1 MVWDGENLTTDG
13 DRGVL
18 ESQSEEE
25 PGRIKVKS
33 NEKAKRYIDSDAP
46 LLTWKQSHRDSY
58 LNWHLVTEGRGR
70 LFSNLCSR
78 CKTPNPKFRC
88 LDCFGLRI
96 VCQGCVLKSHAD
108 EPLHRIQEWSSDY
121 FKPTT
126 LKNLGLRYQ
135 LGHYLGVRC
144 TSPVISSQDFVVMDW
159 NGLHSIILDFCGCDN
174 QIAPHLQLMEV
185 GWWPSS
191 YKEPRSAATFCLLR
205 NFHLTNL
212 QCQTPPTDFVQVLE
226 QIIDGTGLAKQPDR
240 EAQFLLMLRQW
251 RHIKTAKRNGRGHD
265 PSGITGTTYGS
276 ATVACQACPH
286 PEMNLLSGWEKAAA
300 DDRFLYTLFVA
311 EDANFK
317 QKARSRPNDHR
328 DPPLGPG
335 WGAFVPNDIYM
346 DEVRKR
352 TNQEEIS
359 HCVGFQA
366 IASANTKK
374 SKGLRATGIGSVT
387 CARHETF
394 RPNGTGDLQVGERY
408 SNMDFL
414 ALRNLTGCGLQRV
427 LFSYDIACQWMRNF
441 YARMREFP
449 SEMTLPESLS
459 LIFKVPKFHL
469 PAHGLAFL
477 AKFAFNYTVGVGK
490 TDGEAIERI
499 WSWLNGCAR
508 SLSMMTAGARWDTMD
523 DFMNYWNYRKTVNL
537 ESSLVKKIVAA
548 MPEAV
553 INARAFSAFTE
564 ALKEDYEKEI
574 TEWQLLVVRWEQGLS
589 DECPYNVTEP
599 DITVAKVKK
608 ALAEEDH
615 QREIAG
621 EGSTVSTASS
631 VVIEGLDIEDSQY
644 VDVVFG
650 SPISITTLYRQHLLA
665 MLQHKN
671 LTEVKKTA
679 IQKRRTALLQRIR
692 KFYASLCHLIPGI
705 QKLADSE
712 LADNSDHPESL
723 KSFLPSTLDPA
734 MLRPNPSPDTS
745 PSLTCPTELILLEDR
760 LRFAQAHEALSRLR
774 AQLRARTVAYKK
786 SSRVVASQ
794 SMYLKTR
801 TLQDQIEAKVKALS
815 ETYRRARAA
824 LLTLRGEGDW
834 MLSLRELR
842 PEDVRGISERLLRS
856 GEKEQLQRDQERAGM
871 TADEISTVLNGTNVP
886 TVPVNSMLS
895 LGQSKEHLSWIWFTH
910 RVVVEGGGPMTSISG
925 EQGADFEELQECLH
939 SEWCKARARSQR
951 PREELRLVEE
961 EMRRSIQFCYH
972 QARWWERQIGQRPD
986 VSPWLQEGLT
996 AYAKE
1001 HIDTELRRA
1010 AKWEESWAPIR
1021 MHSRHV
1027 LQILSDPKFN
1037 AILPTVPLLEVEID
1051 MDEGMENLIDDDV

>member
-1 MVWDGENLTTDG
+1 MSNLQTNNTHGEIFDSGMTWNGDTLTADG
-13 DRGVL
+13 DSGVL
-18 ESQSEEE
+18 ERQSEEE
-25 PGRIKVKS
+25 PGKIKVKPK
-33 NEKAKRYIDSDAP
+33 EKARRYLDSDAP
-46 LLTWKQSHRDSY
+46 LLTWKQSHRDEY
-58 LNWHLVTEGRGR
+58 LDWHLVTEGRGR
-70 LFSNLCSR
+70 LFNNLCSR
-78 CKTPNPKFRC
+78 CDTPNPNFRC
-88 LDCFGLRI
+88 LDCFGLRV
-96 VCQGCVLKSHAD
+96 VCQGCLLKTHAD
-108 EPLHRIQEWSSDY
+108 EPLHRIQEWSLDY

-135 LGHYLGVRC
+135 LGHYPGVRC
-144 TSPVISSQDFVVMDW
+144 ASPVISSQDFVVMDW
-159 NGLHSIILDFCGCDN
+159 NGLHSITLDFCGCGGR
-174 QIAPHLQLMEV
+174 IAPHLQLMEV

-212 QCQTPPTDFVQVLE
+212 ECQTPPTDFVQVLE
-226 QIIDGTGLAKQPDR
+226 QMIDGTGLMKQPDR
-240 EAQFLLMLRQW
+240 EAQFLLMLREW

-265 PSGITGTTYGS
+265 PSGITGTAEGS
-276 ATVACQACPH
+276 ATVSCRACPH
-286 PEMNLLSGWEKAAA
+286 PEKNLPSGWEKAAA
-300 DDRFLYTLFVA
+300 DDRFLYTLFLA

-317 QKARSRPNDHR
+317 QKARSRPNDYR

-335 WGAFVPNDIYM
+335 WGAFVPNDVYM
-346 DEVRKR
+346 NEVRKR

-366 IASANTKK
+366 IVSANTKK

-414 ALRNLTGCGLQRV
+414 ALRTLTGCGLHRV
-427 LFSYDIACQWMRNF
+427 VFSYDIACQWMRNF
-441 YARMREFP
+441 YTRMREFP
-449 SEMTLPESLS
+449 SNMWLPDALS

-469 PAHGLAFL
+469 PAHGLRCL
-477 AKFAFNYTVGVGK
+477 AKFAFNYTIGVGK

-523 DFMNYWNYRKTVNL
+523 DFMSYWNYRKTVNL
-537 ESSLVKKIVAA
+537 ESSLIKKIVAA

-553 INARAFSAFTE
+553 INARAYSAFTD

-574 TEWQLLVVRWEQGLS
+574 AEWQVLVVQWEQGLS
-589 DECPYNVTEP
+589 NKCPYDVTEP

-615 QREIAG
+615 QREVAG
-621 EGSTVSTASS
+621 EGSAVSTASN
-631 VVIEGLDIEDSQY
+631 VVIEGLDIEDSQ
-644 VDVVFG
+644 
-650 SPISITTLYRQHLLA
+650 QHLLA

-692 KFYASLCHLIPGI
+692 KFYASLCQLIPGI
-705 QKLADSE
+705 QKLVDSE
-712 LADNSDHPESL
+712 LAANTDHPETL
-723 KSFLPSTLDPA
+723 KTFLPSSLDPG

-745 PSLTCPTELILLEDR
+745 TSIPTFPTDLILLEDR

-774 AQLRARTVAYKK
+774 AQLRARTVAYKN
-786 SSRVVASQ
+786 SSRVAASQ
-794 SMYLKTR
+794 SMFLKTR
-801 TLQDQIEAKVKALS
+801 TLQEQIESKVKALS

-834 MLSLRELR
+834 MRSLRELR

-856 GEKEQLQRDQERAGM
+856 GEKDQLQRDQERAGFS
-871 TADEISTVLNGTNVP
+871 TDEINSVLNGANVP
-886 TVPVNSMLS
+886 TVPMNPTLS

-910 RVVVEGGGPMTSISG
+910 RHVVEGSDSTASISG
-925 EQGADFEELQECLH
+925 EQQADFEDLQECLR

-951 PREELRLVEE
+951 AREELRLVEE
-961 EMRRSIQFCYH
+961 EMRRSIEFCHH
-972 QARWWERQIGQRPD
+972 QARWWERQIGRRADIPA
-986 VSPWLQEGLT
+986 WLQEGLT

-1001 HIDTELRRA
+1001 HVDTELKRA

-1021 MHSRHV
+1021 MHSRH
-1027 LQILSDPKFN
+1027 PKFN
-1037 AILPTVPLLEVEID
+1037 AVLPTVPLLEVEID
-1051 MDEGMENLIDDDV
+1051 MEEGMDTIDDNM